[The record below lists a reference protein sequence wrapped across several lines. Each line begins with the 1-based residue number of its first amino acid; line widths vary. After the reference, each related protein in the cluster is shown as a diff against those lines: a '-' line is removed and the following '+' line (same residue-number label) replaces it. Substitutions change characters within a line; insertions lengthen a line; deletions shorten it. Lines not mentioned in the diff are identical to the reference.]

1 MHALWY
7 MPLVTLYL
15 SDIRL
20 IVTHACETGAYADEY
35 FVSVWTVA
43 AKTVIIPRNHIA
55 IWMELGS
62 EWHVCQVD
70 SFRSTVKRPTTET
83 KACVYLQ
90 NLCSS
95 FLCLVT

>member
-43 AKTVIIPRNHIA
+43 AK
-55 IWMELGS
+55 
-62 EWHVCQVD
+62 
-70 SFRSTVKRPTTET
+70 RSLYQET
-83 KACVYLQ
+83 ILPYGWSWEASGMSAK
-90 NLCSS
+90 
-95 FLCLVT
+95 